1 MNQDGYYDNI
11 DLHIRWSDR
20 QDLVLNVEPD
30 ELISSIKEKI
40 HHSAGHTNRKYI
52 RLIHNG
58 KVLQDEQTLK
68 SYGIG
73 KITVVNS
80 KAKLEPP
87 SPVYI
92 HCSLSDYIPQS
103 PIASYNSQPQIIPPT
118 GFDRLRESGFT
129 EEDIQNIRAQFHRL
143 HGTAFDETDE
153 TSEEAR
159 NLEEQWMDNTGET
172 LPDGTVQGTYKEMMW
187 GLIFGF
193 FLGIICLFWFRESV
207 FSRRQQMGIIA
218 GMLINISF
226 GVLHASVLSYGKLN
240 LHNTKKPK
248 TSWAHYLSTLTVPK
262 HYFNHFYVVGLSF
275 GILCSLE
282 LYFKGGIL
290 FYALRQLDQPSQS
303 DRLSQMQCRIGL
315 LLINVHLAR
324 RVYESF
330 RIERPSK
337 EATMHISHY
346 LIGIGFYG
354 AMVFGTWLEG
364 ASYLGVWPTTP
375 IEKGFNHHK
384 CSNIQVLT

>member
-58 KVLQDEQTLK
+58 KVLQDDQTLK

-103 PIASYNSQPQIIPPT
+103 PIATYNNQPQIIPPT

-143 HGTAFDETDE
+143 HGTTFDETDE

-172 LPDGTVQGTYKEMMW
+172 LPDGSKLFKE
-187 GLIFGF
+187 
-193 FLGIICLFWFRESV
+193 
-207 FSRRQQMGIIA
+207 
-218 GMLINISF
+218 
-226 GVLHASVLSYGKLN
+226 H
-240 LHNTKKPK
+240 TKK
-248 TSWAHYLSTLTVPK
+248 
-262 HYFNHFYVVGLSF
+262 
-275 GILCSLE
+275 
-282 LYFKGGIL
+282 
-290 FYALRQLDQPSQS
+290 
-303 DRLSQMQCRIGL
+303 
-315 LLINVHLAR
+315 
-324 RVYESF
+324 
-330 RIERPSK
+330 
-337 EATMHISHY
+337 
-346 LIGIGFYG
+346 
-354 AMVFGTWLEG
+354 
-364 ASYLGVWPTTP
+364 
-375 IEKGFNHHK
+375 
-384 CSNIQVLT
+384 

>member
-1 MNQDGYYDNI
+1 MFIIKAPSLLFDFFFSFLFFIMY
-11 DLHIRWSDR
+11 
-20 QDLVLNVEPD
+20 LVTFICFC
-30 ELISSIKEKI
+30 LITLCCLSIC
-40 HHSAGHTNRKYI
+40 AN
-52 RLIHNG
+52 LIHE
-58 KVLQDEQTLK
+58 LQ
-68 SYGIG
+68 
-73 KITVVNS
+73 
-80 KAKLEPP
+80 
-87 SPVYI
+87 
-92 HCSLSDYIPQS
+92 
-103 PIASYNSQPQIIPPT
+103 
-118 GFDRLRESGFT
+118 
-129 EEDIQNIRAQFHRL
+129 
-143 HGTAFDETDE
+143 
-153 TSEEAR
+153 
-159 NLEEQWMDNTGET
+159 
-172 LPDGTVQGTYKEMMW
+172 
-187 GLIFGF
+187 
-193 FLGIICLFWFRESV
+193 
-207 FSRRQQMGIIA
+207 
-218 GMLINISF
+218 
-226 GVLHASVLSYGKLN
+226 ASVLSYGKLN